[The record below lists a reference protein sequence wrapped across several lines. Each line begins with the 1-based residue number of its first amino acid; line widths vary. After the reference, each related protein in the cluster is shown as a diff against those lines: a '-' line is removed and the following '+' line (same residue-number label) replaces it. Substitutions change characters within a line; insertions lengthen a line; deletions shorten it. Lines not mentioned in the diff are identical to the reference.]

1 MHARRSEPT
10 VRDFDRDHII
20 LHSGTNDEN
29 YDRTSSQIAK
39 EIINLA
45 LSLKSDKKKIS
56 ISLLAPKS
64 DKLNNKANK
73 AKRI

>member
-1 MHARRSEPT
+1 MHDEMKPT
-10 VRDFDRDHII
+10 VRDFDPDHII
-20 LHSGTNDEN
+20 LHSGTNDVN

-64 DKLNNKANK
+64 DKLNSKANK
-73 AKRI
+73 AKGI

>member
-20 LHSGTNDEN
+20 LHSGTNDVN

-39 EIINLA
+39 EVINFA

-56 ISLLAPKS
+56 ILAPKS

-73 AKRI
+73 AKGI